1 MPELLR
7 GFCVLLGF
15 YALGEALTRLL
26 HLPIPGSVVGML
38 LLWASLSLNLVKL
51 EWVQKTSEHLLSILG
66 LLFVPAG
73 AGIVLY
79 LKEGQTLLLL
89 LTIITG
95 VLLLVAFVMSRVVRV
110 PHE

>member
-1 MPELLR
+1 M
-7 GFCVLLGF
+7 LLGF
-15 YALGEALTRLL
+15 YAVGEALTRLL

-38 LLWASLSLNLVKL
+38 LLWATLSLNLVKL

-79 LKEGQTLLLL
+79 LREGQTLILLL
-89 LTIITG
+89 GLITG
-95 VLLLVAFVMSRVVRV
+95 VLLLASFVMTRGVRV